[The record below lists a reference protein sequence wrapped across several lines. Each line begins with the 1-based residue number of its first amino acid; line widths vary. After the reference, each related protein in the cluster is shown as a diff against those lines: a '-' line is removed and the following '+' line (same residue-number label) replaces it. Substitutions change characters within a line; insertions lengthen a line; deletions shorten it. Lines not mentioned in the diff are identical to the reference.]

1 MSKIIFMHDDSEFA
15 HWWKILGTEAIA
27 GVMAPIKQPLR
38 FFMPAYQD
46 RVDKFGWIHPREV
59 GPETMLSG
67 QEYHDLMLNTRI
79 VFKHSVDAYDG
90 KLTRE
95 YIDEYAMWERPIT
108 KRALEYIKPVG
119 MPKECFI
126 TEAEVKVRNWI
137 NKLLHTENTFDK
149 DFVAFAQWLKQRK
162 SFKAMDRYDLGRRG
176 FYYASR
182 RYGRVFA
189 GQHFTT
195 Y

>member
-1 MSKIIFMHDDSEFA
+1 MSKFLLIHEDSDFA
-15 HWWKILGTEAIA
+15 QWWKTLGTETTFEI
-27 GVMAPIKQPLR
+27 MAPFKKEPLR
-38 FFMPAYQD
+38 FFSPAYQPPLGVYD
-46 RVDKFGWIHPREV
+46 FPKA
-59 GPETMLSG
+59 LSG
-67 QEYHDLMLNTRI
+67 REYHDLVLNTRI
-79 VFKHSVDAYDG
+79 AFKNSVDAYDG

-149 DFVAFAQWLKQRK
+149 DYVAFTQWLKQRK
-162 SFKAMDRYDLGRRG
+162 SFKAMDRYDLGRGG

-189 GQHFTT
+189 GQQFTT